1 MQLLYSVKTKYKIYR
16 IDAPNFTRMIVAA
29 PQISAKDIQEDFA
42 DYLLGKSIVTEVNT
56 NIHN

>member
-1 MQLLYSVKTKYKIYR
+1 
-16 IDAPNFTRMIVAA
+16 MIVAA